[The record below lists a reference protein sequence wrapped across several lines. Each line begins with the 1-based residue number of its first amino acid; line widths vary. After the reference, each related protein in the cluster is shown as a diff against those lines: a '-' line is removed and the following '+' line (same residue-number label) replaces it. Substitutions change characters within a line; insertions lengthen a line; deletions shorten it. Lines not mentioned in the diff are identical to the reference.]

1 MPDMPVPLHPNRVEL
16 PPLSNCS
23 PALVTALETPTVAVV
38 TDEGFTVRTGIWTCP
53 PCSPEAIR
61 QEANSRAGVLAV
73 ALATPPVARIPVAWL
88 LKLAALVA
96 GSKPL
101 SEIEAQA
108 RAYAEMLDYPA
119 FVYSRDT
126 LREAG
131 GQRFRFFPA
140 LAELRAFF
148 DEKVSAV
155 REEERRCHLIAQA
168 DGQRQP
174 VDDWRPPTDAEKA
187 GVARLLSEAFG
198 GSWQARQRR

>member
-1 MPDMPVPLHPNRVEL
+1 MADTPVPLHANLAAL
-16 PPLSNCS
+16 PPLSNYS
-23 PALVTALETPTVAVV
+23 PGLVKAMETPTTGVV
-38 TDEGFTVRTGIWTCP
+38 TDEGFTIRAGTWSCP
-53 PCSPEAIR
+53 PCLSPTIRDEAH
-61 QEANSRAGVLAV
+61 SRASVIAV
-73 ALATPPVARIPVAWL
+73 ALETLPMQRVPLAWL

-131 GQRFRFFPA
+131 GERFKFFPA
-140 LAELRAFF
+140 LAELCAFF

-155 REEERRCHLIAQA
+155 REEQRRCRLIAKA
-168 DGQRQP
+168 DGRTRP
-174 VDDWRPPTDAEKA
+174 ADDWRPPTEDEAA
-187 GVARLLSEAFG
+187 GVSRFLDENMG
-198 GSWQARQRR
+198 PDWRPKRIP